1 MNLHTT
7 KMIYQR
13 KKAQERKFDSEETW
27 KCFMPRKQ
35 RIKRVLD
42 YVPGTAGCW
51 QIQTL
56 DAGAHSS
63 NDSPRRRSK
72 TEPLNHLSLVY

>member
-1 MNLHTT
+1 
-7 KMIYQR
+7 
-13 KKAQERKFDSEETW
+13 
-27 KCFMPRKQ
+27 MPRKQ

-63 NDSPRRRSK
+63 NDSPQKRPK
-72 TEPLNHLSLVY
+72 TEPLKHLSLVY